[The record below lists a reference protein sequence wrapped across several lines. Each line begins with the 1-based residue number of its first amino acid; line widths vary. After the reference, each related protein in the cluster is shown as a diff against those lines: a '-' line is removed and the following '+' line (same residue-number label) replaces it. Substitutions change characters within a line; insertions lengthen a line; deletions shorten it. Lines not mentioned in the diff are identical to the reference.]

1 MIKKLRIKLIAVSM
15 LAMFIVLG
23 TIVIA
28 ANIFNYRKIIT
39 DSDSIL
45 TILMDNDGK
54 FPESMKKHPKPED
67 FQDDFKRPD
76 HFSPETPFESRFFS
90 VTLDKNGTA
99 LDAESLQ
106 VAATNQDGA
115 KAMAQD
121 VYSRGSSTG
130 FYDTYRFLKGDTQ
143 DGYRIIF
150 LDCRRSLDN
159 FRHFLLTSTLIS
171 LIGLGAVF
179 VLVLIFSR
187 RIVKPVSESY
197 EKQKEFITNAGHEIK
212 TPLSIINADAE
223 VIAMENGESEWTE
236 DIKNQTMRLSELT
249 NDLIFLAKMEESV
262 KKSDIIDFPLSEL
275 VNEASNPFFA
285 PAKTG
290 RKSFSTDI
298 SPGLS
303 MKGDEKS
310 IFKLVTLLLD
320 NALKYSPEDG
330 FIHLALSKQKNRII
344 LNVTNTTD
352 YTPEQKTLD
361 HFFDRFYRAD
371 KSHNSAKGGYG
382 IGLSIAKAIVEQHK
396 GKIRAI
402 AKDANCIVVEVSFPV
417 L

>member
-1 MIKKLRIKLIAVSM
+1 MIKKLRVKLIAVSM

-67 FQDDFKRPD
+67 LQDDFKRSD

-236 DIKNQTMRLSELT
+236 DIKNQTMRLSALT

-275 VNEASNPFFA
+275 VNEASNPFIA

-396 GKIRAI
+396 GKIRAL

>member
-1 MIKKLRIKLIAVSM
+1 MIKKLRVKLIAVSM

-54 FPESMKKHPKPED
+54 FPESMKKHPKSED

-90 VTLDKNGTA
+90 VPLDKNGTA

-298 SPGLS
+298 SPDLS

-382 IGLSIAKAIVEQHK
+382 IGLSIAKAIVDQHK